1 MDDLDK
7 EMKMSFIEE
16 AGQLLE
22 AAEQCFLDLENA
34 GDNPEII
41 ENIFRLA
48 HNMKGTSRAVGF
60 GEVAEFTH
68 QLENLLLRLKDGKLH
83 VDDEMTDL
91 LLECNDH
98 LKVMVTALGLNMD
111 AKFDSSDLMTKIG
124 IKLDGGSIRTEQNV
138 SDHHQEI
145 LDHKESEAETAPDD
159 SLGSQSFVQHEA
171 AVANEVSGA
180 VAGSVSGAEGKKS
193 ASQTQQIDESIRVSL
208 ARLEKLGDFIGELV
222 ILQTV
227 LNQHRSEITTP
238 LLQRTVQ
245 QLGKLSKEIQDI
257 SMSLRMIPLKQT
269 FAKLQRI
276 VRDTSKALEKKV
288 ELTLHGEQT
297 EVDKTVLEQVADP
310 LVHIVRNAI
319 DHGLETPAER
329 LAAGKTSEGNV
340 LIRAF
345 HQGNNLAI
353 EVIDDGK
360 GIDPKK
366 LMGKAI
372 EKGLISASQVM
383 SDEDAINLIFHP
395 GFSTK
400 DQVSEIS
407 GRGVGLDVV
416 KTNVERLGGQ
426 CQLESEVGKGSCFRI
441 LLPLTM
447 AIIDG
452 LVVQAGDERYV
463 VPIANVHETVQPR
476 KEDLNFV
483 TGKGEMLNLRDLT
496 LPLYRLSSLLK
507 MPNSKVSKDTTQ
519 SIAIIVH
526 SRRQSFAVLV
536 DDILRQQQIVIKK
549 LGAEIRTQKGLAGSA
564 ILGDGKPALIVDL
577 NDLWEQFQGT
587 QTKPQASQR
596 AHLAA

>member
-1 MDDLDK
+1 
-7 EMKMSFIEE
+7 
-16 AGQLLE
+16 
-22 AAEQCFLDLENA
+22 
-34 GDNPEII
+34 
-41 ENIFRLA
+41 
-48 HNMKGTSRAVGF
+48 
-60 GEVAEFTH
+60 
-68 QLENLLLRLKDGKLH
+68 
-83 VDDEMTDL
+83 
-91 LLECNDH
+91 
-98 LKVMVTALGLNMD
+98 
-111 AKFDSSDLMTKIG
+111 
-124 IKLDGGSIRTEQNV
+124 
-138 SDHHQEI
+138 
-145 LDHKESEAETAPDD
+145 
-159 SLGSQSFVQHEA
+159 
-171 AVANEVSGA
+171 
-180 VAGSVSGAEGKKS
+180 
-193 ASQTQQIDESIRVSL
+193 
-208 ARLEKLGDFIGELV
+208 
-222 ILQTV
+222 
-227 LNQHRSEITTP
+227 
-238 LLQRTVQ
+238 
-245 QLGKLSKEIQDI
+245 
-257 SMSLRMIPLKQT
+257 
-269 FAKLQRI
+269 
-276 VRDTSKALEKKV
+276 
-288 ELTLHGEQT
+288 
-297 EVDKTVLEQVADP
+297 
-310 LVHIVRNAI
+310 
-319 DHGLETPAER
+319 
-329 LAAGKTSEGNV
+329 
-340 LIRAF
+340 
-345 HQGNNLAI
+345 
-353 EVIDDGK
+353 
-360 GIDPKK
+360 
-366 LMGKAI
+366 
-372 EKGLISASQVM
+372 
-383 SDEDAINLIFHP
+383 
-395 GFSTK
+395 
-400 DQVSEIS
+400 VSEIS